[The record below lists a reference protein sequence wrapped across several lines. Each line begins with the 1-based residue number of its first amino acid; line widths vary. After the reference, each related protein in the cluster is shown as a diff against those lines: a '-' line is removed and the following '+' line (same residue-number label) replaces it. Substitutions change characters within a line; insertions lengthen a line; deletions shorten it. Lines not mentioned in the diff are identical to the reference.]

1 MVSIRGYLDL
11 EECRG
16 SVLADDCLLDWCL
29 VVIIVT
35 CDAGTGSFRAR
46 IHKKTRSQLELTVRD
61 DLDLLGE

>member
-1 MVSIRGYLDL
+1 MVSR
-11 EECRG
+11 CRR

-35 CDAGTGSFRAR
+35 CDAEIGSLRAR
-46 IHKKTRSQLELTVRD
+46 IHKKTRSHLELTVRD